1 MAIRWQLYSTTRFGV
16 PVRVDIEDS
25 QYSGGIIPIC
35 GSGDPV
41 TYTVG
46 QPGGDPFEKILPS
59 SITLRIIGQEGDFAD
74 LFERDLSRFRI
85 HMYIDGDLESTF
97 IPMQDTFS
105 EPATAGTHVIT
116 VNGANLSVYRNR
128 MVPESISSEVHTR
141 LNAIRLLINSLFDFP
156 IVDGSVF
163 YTQGSN
169 MSQSALNQAWVKGKR
184 IEEMNVYAA
193 LEALIPKGHQIRI
206 ARGRV
211 IIVPVT
217 EPTFTGYEY
226 DSGGSFAGS
235 LACDGNLQGF
245 YTGGALGRIRSKLQ
259 TYDGVRRVYEPGEI
273 DNIVPSGDI
282 EFDDFIPY
290 PQGGT
295 NGMIPDG
302 WSRVSGLP
310 VSSRR
315 VEIPNGFGWRLG
327 FTPRAQSNQN
337 PDFRT
342 ETDFPITVG
351 EVMRHSFT
359 ARYEKN
365 RSDSSTAITFSVQV
379 KVGNY
384 YLVRL
389 GSSIYDVDWNTFV
402 WRTAD
407 NLPNPGFTQP
417 TVMYFGLQAG
427 GFQTFEFISE
437 PIPTQGN
444 VEYSFNMRGDGTAI
458 LSDQNFVTIS
468 SFVGE
473 VVDGE
478 GQIIRQIETET
489 GDEDGELY
497 EYTEQYGDGPVVIA
511 PGALSP
517 VNDFTVPVPGWV
529 YKDEPAQPLDEL
541 EAKYIHDQVTKGA
554 DLITGTVDA
563 FDSIDLVDGMRVNYL
578 QVSMRG
584 GSASIEVY
592 EIQDHDLEA
601 VPRRFREEVTG
612 NPNPGSGWNWN
623 RWIERLLSIGILAED
638 IDREERTAILCEL
651 DNPIRR
657 GLTYWVINSDEMS
670 EQDRWAGIYPFVPIL
685 VDEQGDP
692 VEDKDDDTV
701 VRYGPGLISV
711 PIESA
716 FFSATEGSMIVKAPE
731 QDETEYGETEEDI
744 EDIFIDVEAIDKRV
758 KEGEDALDHLE
769 NVQMPLLEQQ
779 LLELEDELADLN
791 NIILPELEDKIDNL
805 NDVQLPALQSQIT
818 ALDDSIDD
826 LNDVVIPNLNSE
838 LNTLDGYFND
848 PSSIPSNYDFFTGIV
863 ANNGFINSLVTRD
876 LFTDNL
882 AAKNA
887 FVNQIVANNAFIDS
901 MTSRE
906 LVTNEL
912 VANNTFTNN
921 LAAKNAFVNRIVAN
935 DAFINTLTSR
945 DLFTDNLTAKTAWVN
960 DMTAAIINVGDLYS
974 RNATIRGHLTVGT
987 SSVAGQISV
996 VGAGT
1001 IVVDSNGR
1009 IRLNSNGS
1017 LEVGNNGNVRIN
1029 SGGTISIG
1037 SGSTFTMGTGAQMN
1051 IGNRIFIGQNLSSFE
1066 ADNRVFIGNWSNSE
1080 SAGNIRPIV
1089 QVRQNDDNYVMLFAR
1104 PYGSGDPFFTVRADG
1119 QDALI
1124 AGPSGVSI
1132 TGTLTMG
1139 NNGRI
1144 TNSGVDYR
1152 IDRYGFG
1159 AFAASSYDPN
1169 TRRGF
1174 NFYETNRT
1182 TLLGSIWAFQGSSER
1197 AIVMSTGMGS
1207 GNRIDLS
1214 SDHVQVIASRATIG
1228 LGQADL
1234 RITGLPTPNPG
1245 GSGRVWRDS
1254 TGVLRIT

>member
-141 LNAIRLLINSLFDFP
+141 LNAIRLLINSLFDFS

-169 MSQSALNQAWVKGKR
+169 MNQSALNQVWVKGER
-184 IEEMNVYAA
+184 IEGMNVYAA

-226 DSGGSFAGS
+226 SASGDYVGSTVF
-235 LACDGNLQGF
+235 DGNLKGF

-259 TYDGVRRVYEPGEI
+259 TFDGVKRVYEPGEI

-302 WSRVSGLP
+302 WEIVNGVT

-315 VEIPNGFGWRLG
+315 VEIPNGFGWRVG
-327 FTPRAQSNQN
+327 FAPRAQSNQN

-342 ETDFPITVG
+342 ETDFPITGG

-359 ARYEKN
+359 AQYERN
-365 RSDSSTAITFSVQV
+365 RSDSATAVTLWVQV

-389 GSSIYDVDWNTFV
+389 GSSVYDDDWDTLV
-402 WRTAD
+402 WRTAG
-407 NLPNPGFTQP
+407 NLPNPALTQP
-417 TVMYFGLQAG
+417 TMINFSLQAG

-444 VEYSFNMRGDGTAI
+444 IEYSFNLRPAATSGI
-458 LSDQNFVTIS
+458 LSDQNFVTVS
-468 SFVGE
+468 SVVGDI
-473 VVDGE
+473 VDAD

-489 GDEDGELY
+489 GDENGELY

-529 YKDEPAQPLDEL
+529 YKNEPAQPLDEL

-623 RWIERLLSIGILAED
+623 RWIERLLSIGELAED
-638 IDREERTAILCEL
+638 IDREERTTILCEL

-670 EQDRWAGIYPFVPIL
+670 EEDRWAGIYPFVP
-685 VDEQGDP
+685 VMTDSNGNVVPEPEEG
-692 VEDKDDDTV
+692 EDVPEGTIT
-701 VRYGPGLISV
+701 RYGPGVINV
-711 PIESA
+711 PIESG
-716 FFSATEGSMIVKAPE
+716 FFSAPAGSMIVKAPG
-731 QDETEYGETEEDI
+731 QDETESGETDEDI

-863 ANNGFINSLVTRD
+863 ANNAFIDSLVTRD

-901 MTSRE
+901 LTSRDLFTDN
-906 LVTNEL
+906 LVANNGFINEL

-1051 IGNRIFIGQNLSSFE
+1051 IGNRVFIGQNLSSFE

-1080 SAGNIRPIV
+1080 SSGNIRPIV
-1089 QVRQNDDNYVMLFAR
+1089 QVRQNDDNYVLMFAR
-1104 PYGSGDPFFTVRADG
+1104 PYGSGDPFFTVRANG

-1144 TNSGVDYR
+1144 TNSSGDYSITGDGLHVHRNSGANTIPERVLGIINSSGVVTSG
-1152 IDRYGFG
+1152 IW
-1159 AFAASSYDPN
+1159 AASS
-1169 TRRGF
+1169 
-1174 NFYETNRT
+1174 
-1182 TLLGSIWAFQGSSER
+1182 GS
-1197 AIVMSTGMGS
+1197 T
-1207 GNRIDLS
+1207 
-1214 SDHVQVIASRATIG
+1214 H
-1228 LGQADL
+1228 
-1234 RITGLPTPNPG
+1234 
-1245 GSGRVWRDS
+1245 
-1254 TGVLRIT
+1254 

>member
-1 MAIRWQLYSTTRFGV
+1 MAIRWQLHSTTRFGV

-46 QPGGDPFEKILPS
+46 QPGSDPLFEKTLPS

-169 MSQSALNQAWVKGKR
+169 MSQSALNQVWIKGER
-184 IEEMNVYAA
+184 IEEMDVYAA
-193 LEALIPKGHQIRI
+193 LEALIPRGHQIRI

-226 DSGGSFAGS
+226 SDSGDYVGSTVF
-235 LACDGNLQGF
+235 DGNLKRF

-259 TYDGVRRVYEPGEI
+259 TFDGVKRVYEPGEI

-290 PQGGT
+290 PQGGA
-295 NGMIPDG
+295 NCMIPAG

-315 VEIPNGFGWRLG
+315 VQVPNGFGWRVG
-327 FTPRAQSNQN
+327 FTPRAQANEN
-337 PDFRT
+337 PDFQAET
-342 ETDFPITVG
+342 EFPITTG
-351 EVMRHSFT
+351 ERMRHSFT
-359 ARYEKN
+359 MQYTRE
-365 RSDSSTAITFSVQV
+365 RSDSATVVSVWVQIR
-379 KVGNY
+379 VGSY

-389 GSSIYDVDWNTFV
+389 GTSVHDPDFNTYV
-402 WRTAD
+402 WRTAS
-407 NLPNPGFTQP
+407 NLPNPGLTQP
-417 TVMYFGLQAG
+417 TKINFALQAG
-427 GFQTFEFISE
+427 GFQTFEFTSE
-437 PIPTQGN
+437 PVPAQGN
-444 VEYSFNMRGDGTAI
+444 IEYTFNFRPAATSGI
-458 LSDQNFVTIS
+458 LSDQNSITFS
-468 SFVGE
+468 SMVGE

-478 GQIIRQIETET
+478 GQLIRQIETET
-489 GDEDGELY
+489 GDENGDLY

-517 VNDFTVPVPGWV
+517 VSSFTEPVPGWV
-529 YKDEPAQPLDEL
+529 YKNEPAQPLDEL

-638 IDREERTAILCEL
+638 IDREERTAISCEL

-670 EQDRWAGIYPFVPIL
+670 ETDRWAGIYPFVPIL
-685 VDEQGDP
+685 VDEQGNP
-692 VEDKDDDTV
+692 VEDEEDDTV

-716 FFSATEGSMIVKAPE
+716 FFSAPAGSMIVKAPG
-731 QDETEYGETEEDI
+731 QDETEAGETEEDI
-744 EDIFIDVEAIDKRV
+744 DDIVIDVGAIDKRV
-758 KEGEDALDHLE
+758 QEGEDALDHLE

-863 ANNGFINSLVTRD
+863 ANNAFIDSLVTRD

-901 MTSRE
+901 LTSRDLFTDN
-906 LVTNEL
+906 LVANNGFINEL

-945 DLFTDNLTAKTAWVN
+945 DRFTDNLTAKTDWVN
-960 DMTAAIINVGDLYS
+960 DMTAAIINVGDVYS

-987 SSVAGQISV
+987 SSVAGKISV
-996 VGAGT
+996 VGAGK

-1017 LEVGNNGNVRIN
+1017 LEMGNNGNVRIN

-1037 SGSTFTMGTGAQMN
+1037 SGGTISIGSGGTISIGSSSTFTMGTGAQMN

-1080 SAGNIRPIV
+1080 SSGNIRPIV
-1089 QVRQNDDNYVMLFAR
+1089 QVRQNDDNYVLMFAR
-1104 PYGSGDPFFTVRADG
+1104 AYCSGDPFVTVRADG
-1119 QDALI
+1119 QDVLTAGTGGVNI
-1124 AGPSGVSI
+1124 AGTLEVSNNGEITNSSGDYSI
-1132 TGTLTMG
+1132 TGDGLHVH
-1139 NNGRI
+1139 R
-1144 TNSGVDYR
+1144 NSGANTIPERVLG
-1152 IDRYGFG
+1152 IINSSGVVTSG
-1159 AFAASSYDPN
+1159 IWAASS
-1169 TRRGF
+1169 
-1174 NFYETNRT
+1174 
-1182 TLLGSIWAFQGSSER
+1182 GSTHFEGVQGSLN
-1197 AIVMSTGMGS
+1197 MSLWGGVTMQS
-1207 GNRIDLS
+1207 P
-1214 SDHVQVIASRATIG
+1214 
-1228 LGQADL
+1228 
-1234 RITGLPTPNPG
+1234 ITPRGC
-1245 GSGRVWRDS
+1245 
-1254 TGVLRIT
+1254 

>member
-169 MSQSALNQAWVKGKR
+169 MSQSALNQVWIKGER
-184 IEEMNVYAA
+184 IEEMDVYAA
-193 LEALIPKGHQIRI
+193 LEALIPRGQQIRI

-211 IIVPVT
+211 IMVPVT
-217 EPTFTGYEY
+217 APTFTGYEY
-226 DSGGSFAGS
+226 SDSGDKVGSTV
-235 LACDGNLQGF
+235 LDGNLKGF

-259 TYDGVRRVYEPGEI
+259 TFDGVKRVYEPGEI

-290 PQGGT
+290 PQGGA
-295 NGMIPDG
+295 NGMIPAG

-315 VEIPNGFGWRLG
+315 VQVPNGFGWRVG
-327 FTPRAQSNQN
+327 FTPRAQANEN
-337 PDFRT
+337 PDFQAET
-342 ETDFPITVG
+342 EFPITTG
-351 EVMRHSFT
+351 ERMRHSFT
-359 ARYEKN
+359 MQYTRE
-365 RSDSSTAITFSVQV
+365 RSDSATVVSVWVQIR
-379 KVGNY
+379 VGSY

-389 GSSIYDVDWNTFV
+389 GTSIHDPDFNTYV
-402 WRTAD
+402 WRTAS
-407 NLPNPGFTQP
+407 NLPNPGLTQP
-417 TVMYFGLQAG
+417 TKINFSLQAG
-427 GFQTFEFISE
+427 GFQTFEFTSE
-437 PIPTQGN
+437 PVPAQGN
-444 VEYSFNMRGDGTAI
+444 IEYTFNFRPAATSGI
-458 LSDQNFVTIS
+458 LSDQNSITFS
-468 SFVGE
+468 SVVGE
-473 VVDGE
+473 VVDAD
-478 GQIIRQIETET
+478 GQLIRQIETET

-529 YKDEPAQPLDEL
+529 YKNEPAQPLDEL

-670 EQDRWAGIYPFVPIL
+670 ETDRWAGIYPFVPIL
-685 VDEQGDP
+685 VDEQGNP
-692 VEDKDDDTV
+692 VEDEEDDDTV
-701 VRYGPGLISV
+701 VRYGPGRISV

-716 FFSATEGSMIVKAPE
+716 FFSAPAGSMIVKAPG
-731 QDETEYGETEEDI
+731 QDETEAGETEEDI
-744 EDIFIDVEAIDKRV
+744 DDIEIDVEKIDQRVADGEANLAILDDKL
-758 KEGEDALDHLE
+758 EELEEELDWLNDEALPELYDALDALNDVVLPALQNE
-769 NVQMPLLEQQ
+769 LDA
-779 LLELEDELADLN
+779 LEDDLADLN
-791 NIILPELEDKIDNL
+791 N
-805 NDVQLPALQSQIT
+805 VT
-818 ALDDSIDD
+818 
-826 LNDVVIPNLNSE
+826 IPNLQDELGNLEDDLDE
-838 LNTLDGYFND
+838 LNNVTLPNLQGELDDILPITEAKISDNAISA
-848 PSSIPSNYDFFTGIV
+848 PKLQ
-863 ANNGFINSLVTRD
+863 AN
-876 LFTDNL
+876 
-882 AAKNA
+882 
-887 FVNQIVANNAFIDS
+887 
-901 MTSRE
+901 
-906 LVTNEL
+906 
-912 VANNTFTNN
+912 
-921 LAAKNAFVNRIVAN
+921 
-935 DAFINTLTSR
+935 
-945 DLFTDNLTAKTAWVN
+945 
-960 DMTAAIINVGDLYS
+960 
-974 RNATIRGHLTVGT
+974 
-987 SSVAGQISV
+987 SV
-996 VGAGT
+996 
-1001 IVVDSNGR
+1001 
-1009 IRLNSNGS
+1009 
-1017 LEVGNNGNVRIN
+1017 
-1029 SGGTISIG
+1029 
-1037 SGSTFTMGTGAQMN
+1037 
-1051 IGNRIFIGQNLSSFE
+1051 
-1066 ADNRVFIGNWSNSE
+1066 
-1080 SAGNIRPIV
+1080 
-1089 QVRQNDDNYVMLFAR
+1089 
-1104 PYGSGDPFFTVRADG
+1104 
-1119 QDALI
+1119 I
-1124 AGPSGVSI
+1124 AGK
-1132 TGTLTMG
+1132 
-1139 NNGRI
+1139 
-1144 TNSGVDYR
+1144 
-1152 IDRYGFG
+1152 
-1159 AFAASSYDPN
+1159 
-1169 TRRGF
+1169 
-1174 NFYETNRT
+1174 
-1182 TLLGSIWAFQGSSER
+1182 
-1197 AIVMSTGMGS
+1197 
-1207 GNRIDLS
+1207 
-1214 SDHVQVIASRATIG
+1214 IASNA
-1228 LGQADL
+1228 A
-1234 RITGLPTPNPG
+1234 
-1245 GSGRVWRDS
+1245 
-1254 TGVLRIT
+1254 

>member
-1 MAIRWQLYSTTRFGV
+1 
-16 PVRVDIEDS
+16 
-25 QYSGGIIPIC
+25 
-35 GSGDPV
+35 
-41 TYTVG
+41 
-46 QPGGDPFEKILPS
+46 
-59 SITLRIIGQEGDFAD
+59 
-74 LFERDLSRFRI
+74 
-85 HMYIDGDLESTF
+85 
-97 IPMQDTFS
+97 
-105 EPATAGTHVIT
+105 
-116 VNGANLSVYRNR
+116 
-128 MVPESISSEVHTR
+128 
-141 LNAIRLLINSLFDFP
+141 
-156 IVDGSVF
+156 
-163 YTQGSN
+163 
-169 MSQSALNQAWVKGKR
+169 
-184 IEEMNVYAA
+184 
-193 LEALIPKGHQIRI
+193 
-206 ARGRV
+206 
-211 IIVPVT
+211 
-217 EPTFTGYEY
+217 
-226 DSGGSFAGS
+226 
-235 LACDGNLQGF
+235 
-245 YTGGALGRIRSKLQ
+245 
-259 TYDGVRRVYEPGEI
+259 
-273 DNIVPSGDI
+273 
-282 EFDDFIPY
+282 
-290 PQGGT
+290 
-295 NGMIPDG
+295 MIPDG

-407 NLPNPGFTQP
+407 NLPNRGFTQT

-478 GQIIRQIETET
+478 GQLIRQIETET

-511 PGALSP
+511 PGAMSP

-529 YKDEPAQPLDEL
+529 YKNEPAQPLDEL
-541 EAKYIHDQVTKGA
+541 EAKYIYDQVTKGA

-685 VDEQGDP
+685 VDEQGNP
-692 VEDKDDDTV
+692 VEDEEDDTV
-701 VRYGPGLISV
+701 VRYGPGLISI

-716 FFSATEGSMIVKAPE
+716 FFSAPEGSMIVKAPG
-731 QDETEYGETEEDI
+731 QDETEAGETEEDI
-744 EDIFIDVEAIDKRV
+744 DDIEIDVEKIDQRVADGEANLAILDDKL
-758 KEGEDALDHLE
+758 EELEEELDWLNDEALPELYDALDE
-769 NVQMPLLEQQ
+769 
-779 LLELEDELADLN
+779 
-791 NIILPELEDKIDNL
+791 L
-805 NDVQLPALQSQIT
+805 NDVTLPNLQNDLDSLEDDLDELNNVTLPNLQDELDDILPITEAKISDNAISAPKLQANSVIAGKIATDAVTANTIAANAITSNKIQAGAVVAGKLAADSVAANNIQANAIT
-818 ALDDSIDD
+818 ANKILAGAVTTGKLAADSVASNNIQTNAITANKILAGAITTGKIGANAVTANKIDVDD
-826 LNDVVIPNLNSE
+826 LVGSTAWI
-838 LNTLDGYFND
+838 G
-848 PSSIPSNYDFFTGIV
+848 
-863 ANNGFINSLVTRD
+863 A
-876 LFTDNL
+876 
-882 AAKNA
+882 
-887 FVNQIVANNAFIDS
+887 
-901 MTSRE
+901 
-906 LVTNEL
+906 
-912 VANNTFTNN
+912 
-921 LAAKNAFVNRIVAN
+921 
-935 DAFINTLTSR
+935 
-945 DLFTDNLTAKTAWVN
+945 LTAG
-960 DMTAAIINVGDLYS
+960 IIDTGDLYS

-1080 SAGNIRPIV
+1080 SA
-1089 QVRQNDDNYVMLFAR
+1089 
-1104 PYGSGDPFFTVRADG
+1104 
-1119 QDALI
+1119 
-1124 AGPSGVSI
+1124 
-1132 TGTLTMG
+1132 
-1139 NNGRI
+1139 
-1144 TNSGVDYR
+1144 
-1152 IDRYGFG
+1152 
-1159 AFAASSYDPN
+1159 
-1169 TRRGF
+1169 
-1174 NFYETNRT
+1174 
-1182 TLLGSIWAFQGSSER
+1182 
-1197 AIVMSTGMGS
+1197 
-1207 GNRIDLS
+1207 
-1214 SDHVQVIASRATIG
+1214 
-1228 LGQADL
+1228 
-1234 RITGLPTPNPG
+1234 
-1245 GSGRVWRDS
+1245 
-1254 TGVLRIT
+1254 

>member
-1 MAIRWQLYSTTRFGV
+1 M
-16 PVRVDIEDS
+16 
-25 QYSGGIIPIC
+25 
-35 GSGDPV
+35 
-41 TYTVG
+41 
-46 QPGGDPFEKILPS
+46 
-59 SITLRIIGQEGDFAD
+59 
-74 LFERDLSRFRI
+74 
-85 HMYIDGDLESTF
+85 
-97 IPMQDTFS
+97 
-105 EPATAGTHVIT
+105 
-116 VNGANLSVYRNR
+116 
-128 MVPESISSEVHTR
+128 
-141 LNAIRLLINSLFDFP
+141 
-156 IVDGSVF
+156 
-163 YTQGSN
+163 
-169 MSQSALNQAWVKGKR
+169 
-184 IEEMNVYAA
+184 
-193 LEALIPKGHQIRI
+193 
-206 ARGRV
+206 
-211 IIVPVT
+211 
-217 EPTFTGYEY
+217 
-226 DSGGSFAGS
+226 
-235 LACDGNLQGF
+235 
-245 YTGGALGRIRSKLQ
+245 
-259 TYDGVRRVYEPGEI
+259 
-273 DNIVPSGDI
+273 
-282 EFDDFIPY
+282 
-290 PQGGT
+290 
-295 NGMIPDG
+295 
-302 WSRVSGLP
+302 
-310 VSSRR
+310 
-315 VEIPNGFGWRLG
+315 
-327 FTPRAQSNQN
+327 
-337 PDFRT
+337 
-342 ETDFPITVG
+342 
-351 EVMRHSFT
+351 
-359 ARYEKN
+359 
-365 RSDSSTAITFSVQV
+365 
-379 KVGNY
+379 
-384 YLVRL
+384 
-389 GSSIYDVDWNTFV
+389 
-402 WRTAD
+402 
-407 NLPNPGFTQP
+407 
-417 TVMYFGLQAG
+417 
-427 GFQTFEFISE
+427 
-437 PIPTQGN
+437 
-444 VEYSFNMRGDGTAI
+444 
-458 LSDQNFVTIS
+458 
-468 SFVGE
+468 
-473 VVDGE
+473 
-478 GQIIRQIETET
+478 
-489 GDEDGELY
+489 
-497 EYTEQYGDGPVVIA
+497 
-511 PGALSP
+511 SP

-529 YKDEPAQPLDEL
+529 YKNEPAQPLDEL
-541 EAKYIHDQVTKGA
+541 EAKYIHDQVTRSA

-563 FDSIDLVDGMRVNYL
+563 FDSIDLVDGMRVNYM

-592 EIQDHDLEA
+592 KIQDHDLVA

-638 IDREERTAILCEL
+638 IDREERTAISCEL

-670 EQDRWAGIYPFVPIL
+670 ETDRWAGIYPFVPIL
-685 VDEQGDP
+685 VDEQGNP
-692 VEDKDDDTV
+692 VEDEEDDTV

-716 FFSATEGSMIVKAPE
+716 FFSAPAGSMIVKAPG
-731 QDETEYGETEEDI
+731 QDETEAGETEEDI

-848 PSSIPSNYDFFTGIV
+848 PSSIPCNYDFFTGIV
-863 ANNGFINSLVTRD
+863 ANNGFINSLVTRH

-882 AAKNA
+882 PAKNA

-901 MTSRE
+901 LTSRDLFTDN
-906 LVTNEL
+906 LVANNGFINEL

-1089 QVRQNDDNYVMLFAR
+1089 QVRQNDDNYVLLFAR

-1119 QDALI
+1119 
-1124 AGPSGVSI
+1124 
-1132 TGTLTMG
+1132 
-1139 NNGRI
+1139 
-1144 TNSGVDYR
+1144 
-1152 IDRYGFG
+1152 
-1159 AFAASSYDPN
+1159 
-1169 TRRGF
+1169 
-1174 NFYETNRT
+1174 
-1182 TLLGSIWAFQGSSER
+1182 
-1197 AIVMSTGMGS
+1197 
-1207 GNRIDLS
+1207 
-1214 SDHVQVIASRATIG
+1214 
-1228 LGQADL
+1228 
-1234 RITGLPTPNPG
+1234 
-1245 GSGRVWRDS
+1245 
-1254 TGVLRIT
+1254 

>member
-1 MAIRWQLYSTTRFGV
+1 MR
-16 PVRVDIEDS
+16 DS
-25 QYSGGIIPIC
+25 CTAQY
-35 GSGDPV
+35 
-41 TYTVG
+41 
-46 QPGGDPFEKILPS
+46 
-59 SITLRIIGQEGDFAD
+59 
-74 LFERDLSRFRI
+74 ERS
-85 HMYIDGDLESTF
+85 
-97 IPMQDTFS
+97 
-105 EPATAGTHVIT
+105 
-116 VNGANLSVYRNR
+116 
-128 MVPESISSEVHTR
+128 
-141 LNAIRLLINSLFDFP
+141 
-156 IVDGSVF
+156 
-163 YTQGSN
+163 
-169 MSQSALNQAWVKGKR
+169 
-184 IEEMNVYAA
+184 
-193 LEALIPKGHQIRI
+193 
-206 ARGRV
+206 
-211 IIVPVT
+211 
-217 EPTFTGYEY
+217 
-226 DSGGSFAGS
+226 
-235 LACDGNLQGF
+235 
-245 YTGGALGRIRSKLQ
+245 
-259 TYDGVRRVYEPGEI
+259 
-273 DNIVPSGDI
+273 
-282 EFDDFIPY
+282 
-290 PQGGT
+290 
-295 NGMIPDG
+295 
-302 WSRVSGLP
+302 
-310 VSSRR
+310 
-315 VEIPNGFGWRLG
+315 
-327 FTPRAQSNQN
+327 
-337 PDFRT
+337 
-342 ETDFPITVG
+342 
-351 EVMRHSFT
+351 
-359 ARYEKN
+359 
-365 RSDSSTAITFSVQV
+365 RSDSATAVTLWVQV

-389 GSSIYDVDWNTFV
+389 GSSVYDPNWNTLV
-402 WRTAD
+402 WRTAC
-407 NLPNPGFTQP
+407 NLPNPALTQP
-417 TVMYFGLQAG
+417 TMINFSLQAG

-444 VEYSFNMRGDGTAI
+444 IEYSFNLRPAATSGI
-458 LSDQNFVTIS
+458 LSDQNFVTVS
-468 SFVGE
+468 SVVGDI
-473 VVDGE
+473 VDAD

-489 GDEDGELY
+489 GDENGELY

-511 PGALSP
+511 PGAMSP

-529 YKDEPAQPLDEL
+529 YKNEPAQPLDEL

-623 RWIERLLSIGILAED
+623 RWIERRLSIGELAED
-638 IDREERTAILCEL
+638 IDREGRTTLLCEL
-651 DNPIRR
+651 DNPSRR

-670 EQDRWAGIYPFVPIL
+670 EEDRWAGIYPFVP
-685 VDEQGDP
+685 VMTDSNGNVVPEPEEG
-692 VEDKDDDTV
+692 EDVPEGTIT
-701 VRYGPGLISV
+701 RYGPGVIKV
-711 PIESA
+711 PIESG
-716 FFSATEGSMIVKAPE
+716 FFSAPAGSMIVKAPG
-731 QDETEYGETEEDI
+731 QDETESGETDEDI

-901 MTSRE
+901 LTSRDLFTDN
-906 LVTNEL
+906 LVANNGFINEL

-1037 SGSTFTMGTGAQMN
+1037 SGGTISIGSGGTISIGSGSTFTMGTGAQMN

-1089 QVRQNDDNYVMLFAR
+1089 QVRQNDDNYVLMFAR
-1104 PYGSGDPFFTVRADG
+1104 PYESGDLFFTVRSNG
-1119 QDALI
+1119 QDVLTAFTGEQNI
-1124 AGPSGVSI
+1124 AGTLEVSQKW
-1132 TGTLTMG
+1132 
-1139 NNGRI
+1139 
-1144 TNSGVDYR
+1144 Y
-1152 IDRYGFG
+1152 
-1159 AFAASSYDPN
+1159 N
-1169 TRRGF
+1169 TK
-1174 NFYETNRT
+1174 
-1182 TLLGSIWAFQGSSER
+1182 
-1197 AIVMSTGMGS
+1197 
-1207 GNRIDLS
+1207 
-1214 SDHVQVIASRATIG
+1214 
-1228 LGQADL
+1228 
-1234 RITGLPTPNPG
+1234 
-1245 GSGRVWRDS
+1245 
-1254 TGVLRIT
+1254 